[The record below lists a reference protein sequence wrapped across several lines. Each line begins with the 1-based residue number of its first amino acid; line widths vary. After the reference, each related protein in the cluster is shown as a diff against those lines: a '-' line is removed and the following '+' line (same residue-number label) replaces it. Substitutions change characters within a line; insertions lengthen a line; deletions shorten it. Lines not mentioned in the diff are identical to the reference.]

1 MIKND
6 YTIRIEK
13 KEDYKNTENL
23 VREAFWNVYKPGCDE
38 HFVLHCMRNDSAFIP
53 QLSFVM
59 EKENRL
65 MGQIVFAKAAITAAD
80 GNHTEVLTFGPVC
93 IHPDFHRLG
102 LGKALID
109 CALEKAAEYG
119 GAVFIEGD
127 YNFYSKLGFVHA
139 ADYGIK
145 YHGLPEGADA
155 SFFLC
160 KELKPGFL
168 SQVKGEY
175 STPQIYFSA
184 LENSDTFE
192 EYEKAFPYKEKLVLP
207 GQLG

>member
-102 LGKALID
+102 LGKALIEY
-109 CALEKAAEYG
+109 ALEKAAEYG

-127 YNFYSKLGFVHA
+127 YNYYSKLGFVHA
-139 ADYGIK
+139 ALWYKI
-145 YHGLPEGADA
+145 
-155 SFFLC
+155 SR
-160 KELKPGFL
+160 
-168 SQVKGEY
+168 
-175 STPQIYFSA
+175 SA
-184 LENSDTFE
+184 
-192 EYEKAFPYKEKLVLP
+192 
-207 GQLG
+207 